1 MVVHDRMLL
10 RKKIS
15 YYEFL
20 FLGDI
25 SRFADRSRE
34 LWSERTMSEM
44 KYKENSSLICFL
56 PFFKIKYDYI
66 GFLRCCGSCP
76 FASLLA
82 FILTLTG
89 TAIFCGCLYYPI
101 RASIEQI
108 NNVFQIEY
116 IDYEWYELKLN

>member
-56 PFFKIKYDYI
+56 LFFK
-66 GFLRCCGSCP
+66 
-76 FASLLA
+76 
-82 FILTLTG
+82 
-89 TAIFCGCLYYPI
+89 
-101 RASIEQI
+101 
-108 NNVFQIEY
+108 
-116 IDYEWYELKLN
+116 LNMII